1 MTPPIHLPAHL
12 PAHAATTPATTEHR
26 PRTRIPD
33 MPSTTDV
40 GHRTHTIID
49 SPIGP
54 LTLVAR
60 EGVLIGLY
68 MREQR
73 HRPDAATFGHEAA
86 KDLTTVAEQ
95 LGEYFA
101 GDRTSFDLS
110 MDAIGTSFQRTVWAA
125 LRDIPYGQTISY
137 GQLAARIGRP
147 TASRAVGL
155 ANGRN
160 PLSIVVPCHRVV
172 ASSGKLTGYG
182 GGIERKRLL
191 LALERRWAQPSLE
204 PTG

>member
-1 MTPPIHLPAHL
+1 
-12 PAHAATTPATTEHR
+12 
-26 PRTRIPD
+26 
-33 MPSTTDV
+33 MPSTTDL
-40 GHRTHTIID
+40 GHRTHTIVD

-60 EGVLIGLY
+60 DGVLIGLY
-68 MREQR
+68 MREHR
-73 HRPDAATFGHEAA
+73 HRPDAATFGDESAE
-86 KDLTTVAEQ
+86 DLMTVAEQ

-101 GDRTSFDLS
+101 GERTSFDLP
-110 MDAIGTSFQRTVWAA
+110 MDAIGTSFQRTVWSA

-191 LALERRWAQPSLE
+191 LALERRRAQPSLQ
-204 PTG
+204 PSG